1 MKAKVEGVRYAGT
14 DAELDMDT
22 GLEKLEFSLTGT
34 GFIDSIEELIG
45 NPDIMSA

>member
-22 GLEKLEFSLTGT
+22 GLE
-34 GFIDSIEELIG
+34 
-45 NPDIMSA
+45 NWNSA

>member
-34 GFIDSIEELIG
+34 GFIDPIEELIG
-45 NPDIMSA
+45 NPNIMSA